1 MYSETDDWGN
11 PVDEECGM
19 QMGGMA
25 MGGMMAW
32 MIVWG
37 LLGIALLVLAIVAT
51 VRLVR
56 RPTTSQRDTAVESP
70 DDVLRR
76 RYAAG
81 EIDEDEYLQR
91 RAGLQG

>member
-1 MYSETDDWGN
+1 M
-11 PVDEECGM
+11 DEECGM

-32 MIVWG
+32 MMIWG
-37 LLGIALLVLAIVAT
+37 LLGIALLVLAVVAT

-56 RPTTSQRDTAVESP
+56 RPPTSQLDTAQESP
-70 DDVLRR
+70 DEVLRR

-81 EIDEDEYLQR
+81 EIDEDEYLRR
-91 RAGLQG
+91 RAGLQP

>member
-1 MYSETDDWGN
+1 
-11 PVDEECGM
+11 M

-25 MGGMMAW
+25 MNGMMVW
-32 MIVWG
+32 MMIWG

-56 RPTTSQRDTAVESP
+56 RPPMSGPDAIESP
-70 DDVLRR
+70 DEVLRR

-91 RAGLQG
+91 RAGLHA

>member
-1 MYSETDDWGN
+1 MKTDDRGN
-11 PVDEECGM
+11 PVDEECVM

-32 MIVWG
+32 MMIWG
-37 LLGIALLVLAIVAT
+37 LLGVALLVLTTVAT

-56 RPTTSQRDTAVESP
+56 GRPMSQRDTEIESA
-70 DDVLRR
+70 DEVLRR

-91 RAGLQG
+91 RAGLQP